1 MSINEV
7 PIYYESLEEG
17 IEAFVRNLAENYFG
31 QGLTTVDE
39 IGEKYCP
46 GNTEWASIVKELM
59 I

>member
-17 IEAFVRNLAENYFG
+17 IEAFVKNLAENYFR